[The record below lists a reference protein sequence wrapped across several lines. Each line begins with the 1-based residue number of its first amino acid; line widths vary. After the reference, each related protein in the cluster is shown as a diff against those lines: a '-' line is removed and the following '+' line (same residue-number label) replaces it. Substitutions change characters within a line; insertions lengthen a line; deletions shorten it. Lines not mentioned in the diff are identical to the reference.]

1 MSKKSIGFEIKTI
14 NDLIKKRIM
23 CDKENDYHISHTQIK
38 IIQYMYIHKE
48 EVIYQRDLEKKFD
61 LKRSTISGIIDTMEK
76 NNLVKRIDSKED
88 LRLKQLVLTNMALNK
103 INVLVDKIVKFDKSL
118 EKNISKK
125 DLDTFYKVTEQIKN
139 NIINEEA

>member
-88 LRLKQLVLTNMALNK
+88 LRLKKLVLTDMALNK

>member
-125 DLDTFYKVTEQIKN
+125 DFDTFYKVTEQIKN

>member
-88 LRLKQLVLTNMALNK
+88 LRLKQLVLTDMALNK

>member
-23 CDKENDYHISHTQIK
+23 CDKENDCHISHTQIK

-88 LRLKQLVLTNMALNK
+88 LRLKKLVLTDMALNK

>member
-23 CDKENDYHISHTQIK
+23 CDKENDCHISHTQIK

-88 LRLKQLVLTNMALNK
+88 LRLKKLVLTDMALNK
-103 INVLVDKIVKFDKSL
+103 INVLVDKIVKFNKSL

>member
-1 MSKKSIGFEIKTI
+1 
-14 NDLIKKRIM
+14 
-23 CDKENDYHISHTQIK
+23 
-38 IIQYMYIHKE
+38 MYIHKE

>member
-23 CDKENDYHISHTQIK
+23 CDKENDCHISHTQIK

-88 LRLKQLVLTNMALNK
+88 LRLKQLVLTDMALNK
-103 INVLVDKIVKFDKSL
+103 INVLVDKIVKFNKSL